1 MVLFKAKDH
10 TEELD
15 LIIRNKFEK
24 LETDKKL
31 VFVQIGR
38 NKASEKFIEVKQK
51 LAEYYGVET
60 EVAQFKTGAKKK
72 DVVAKLKYF
81 AESDNY
87 GGVVVQYPF
96 PLKYTFEE
104 ISRLINPKKDPDFFS
119 AENTGKFV
127 HGFEQEIMPPTVKAF
142 DFLCRTYKLEF
153 KEKIYV
159 VIGQGRLVGRPIVEY
174 LLKNEA
180 TVISINEHTQNVNE
194 ILRTAD
200 MVVCAAGVPN
210 MVKGTDLKRGA
221 CIVDFSY
228 GDKENPG
235 VGDFDLNSNYNHLNI
250 VSAVPGGMGPLT
262 TRFLF
267 LNFLDLVELTYY

>member
-10 TEELD
+10 TDELD

-38 NKASEKFIEVKQK
+38 NKASEKFIEVKTK
-51 LAEYYGVET
+51 LADFYGVET
-60 EVAQFKTGAKKK
+60 EIAQFKTGAKKK
-72 DVVAKLKYF
+72 DVVAKLKHF

-104 ISRLINPKKDPDFFS
+104 ISSLVNPKKDPDFFS

-127 HGFEQEIMPPTVKAF
+127 QGFEQEIMPPTVRAF
-142 DFLCRTYKLEF
+142 DFLCQTYKLEF
-153 KEKIYV
+153 KEKLYV
-159 VIGQGRLVGRPIVEY
+159 VLGQGRLVGTPIVSY

-180 TVISINEHTQNVNE
+180 TVISVNE
-194 ILRTAD
+194 FTPDIKNILKMAD

-221 CIVDFSY
+221 CVVDFSY
-228 GDKENPG
+228 GNKEKPG
-235 VGDFDLNSNYNHLNI
+235 VGDFDISSNYNHLNI

-262 TRFLF
+262 SRFLF
-267 LNFLDLVELTYY
+267 LNFLDLVELNYY